1 MKYFVDPYKKY
12 YENLKDSSSM
22 SGEQSSLSDGI
33 SSLQSGTGSL
43 AGGIS
48 SSTWQELGAT
58 RVTSVIIPGLSA
70 LLNKLSEDIS
80 STLKVAISKA
90 TEIVTKTTELKQKD
104 EELENKQNELA
115 TLKNNEPKKENE
127 DLPETAEHTE
137 WANKI
142 KTLEE
147 DIQKLETKCKSL
159 QTETDALA
167 NEINALE
174 VSSGEDVQIEIG
186 DIPGDTGELIAPDG
200 TFVKS
205 KKGYNVV
212 NTQGMSVRD
221 FENFIINNG
230 LTQEVHQEYG
240 NSCLSIAEAYGF
252 WMMGQGT
259 ISGNMDS
266 LMATPTSVKRRTS
279 SNQQEILGYVYDEL
293 IQGKPCVLKVSVKDG
308 VGRHFVT
315 VVGMKDTVT
324 SRDTL
329 TANDLLILDVYDGQ
343 LETMDG
349 GPESDRTM
357 WNTDDGLYWMEAL
370 NLNPTTKIG

>member
-12 YENLKDSSSM
+12 YESLKDSSSM
-22 SGEQSSLSDGI
+22 SGEQSALSSGI
-33 SSLQSGTGSL
+33 SSLQGSTSALTGGVS
-43 AGGIS
+43 A
-48 SSTWQELGAT
+48 STWQELGAN
-58 RVTSVIIPGLSA
+58 RVTNVLIPGLSA
-70 LLNKLSEDIS
+70 LLNKFAEDVS

-90 TEIVTKTTELKQKD
+90 TEIVSKTTELKAKD
-104 EELENKQNELA
+104 EELDNKQNELT
-115 TLKNNEPKKENE
+115 TLKNNEPKNDNENS
-127 DLPETAEHTE
+127 TEHTE
-137 WANKI
+137 WANKV

-147 DIQKLETKCKSL
+147 DIQKLDAKCKSL
-159 QTETDALA
+159 QSETDALA

-174 VSSGEDVQIEIG
+174 VSSGESVQIEIG
-186 DIPGDTGELIAPDG
+186 DITGDTGELIAPDG

-315 VVGMKDTVT
+315 VVGMKETVT

-349 GPESDRTM
+349 GPESDRAM

-370 NLNPTTKIG
+370 NLNPTTNIG